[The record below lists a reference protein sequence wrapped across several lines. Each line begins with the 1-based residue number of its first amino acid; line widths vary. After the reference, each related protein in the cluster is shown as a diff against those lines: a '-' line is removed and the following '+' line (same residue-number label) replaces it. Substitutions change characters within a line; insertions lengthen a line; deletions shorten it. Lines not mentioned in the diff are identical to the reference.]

1 MSNLANRNDDL
12 SNEEL
17 SALTNSGS
25 SAASPTPRSTSGL
38 TSPVVDQ
45 AAANTGA
52 AATSDALSRAAKQVD
67 DLSAALRD
75 AVEKGVDAR
84 STDVAKVIL
93 NAPGAFLN
101 QVADKAAALEGGVDT
116 SKFQFHF

>member
-1 MSNLANRNDDL
+1 
-12 SNEEL
+12 
-17 SALTNSGS
+17 
-25 SAASPTPRSTSGL
+25 
-38 TSPVVDQ
+38 
-45 AAANTGA
+45 
-52 AATSDALSRAAKQVD
+52 
-67 DLSAALRD
+67 LSAALRD